1 MKKNEAKE
9 LLQQGTYYNMAF
21 QWYCNKYKSL
31 YKQRIIFLLLGL
43 MLFTSAFV
51 SANILT
57 DNLKVKKLPF
67 PVYFDDTINQFLYMR
82 PLSASKRIDI
92 AISDYLINE
101 YILLR
106 ETYSP
111 TILQEKNWKKIQQ
124 KIMGF
129 SSRKIYADY
138 LDYISYQ
145 NPDSPLLQFL
155 QNKKRA
161 VKINKIE
168 YDENHNNANV
178 LLTITTSKGAE
189 LTIEDYIVNISYLMP
204 SFEQIINRSVPF
216 KFIIVGYKIEKI

>member
-1 MKKNEAKE
+1 MKENNAKE
-9 LLQQGTYYNMAF
+9 LLQQGAYYDTAF
-21 QWYCNKYKSL
+21 EWYCNKYKSL
-31 YKQRIIFLLLGL
+31 YKQRVVLLLLGL
-43 MLFTSAFV
+43 MLFASAFI

-67 PVYFDDTINQFLYMR
+67 PVYFDDTIKQFLYMK

-92 AISDYLINE
+92 SISDYLLSE
-101 YILLR
+101 YIILR

-111 TILQEKNWKKIQQ
+111 AILQESNWKKIQQ

-138 LDYISYQ
+138 LGYISYQ

-155 QNKKRA
+155 QNKKRT
-161 VKINKIE
+161 VKIGKIE
-168 YDENHNNANV
+168 YDESHDNAEV
-178 LLTITTSKGAE
+178 HLTITTTKGTESTAE
-189 LTIEDYIVNISYLMP
+189 EYIANIAYLMP

-216 KFIIVGYKIEKI
+216 KFIVVGYKIEKI